1 MPSGKRKRKE
11 NELKNKGKAVAAP
24 NILQEVRN
32 WFTDRAPVVKFL
44 LGFMVCLLLFYA
56 FYYSSFYR
64 NYLEVPFLNLQ
75 ATISNLLLNALGYS
89 TEVVETTILGGGFSV
104 NIKGGC
110 DGLEAMAILVSG
122 ILIFP
127 ISFRL
132 KIPGLLVGVLLL
144 LLLNLLR
151 IAGLYMAG
159 FHFSQAV
166 FDILHIQGG
175 FIIFTM
181 ISVLFWFIWMNWSL
195 KQLQKTTAT

>member
-11 NELKNKGKAVAAP
+11 KELKNKAKVVAAP
-24 NILQEVRN
+24 NILQATKN

-44 LGFMVCLLLFYA
+44 LGFLLCLLLFYV
-56 FYYSSFYR
+56 FYYSSIYR
-64 NYLEVPFLNLQ
+64 NHIEIPLLNLQ
-75 ATISNLLLNALGYS
+75 ANLSNILLHALGYS
-89 TEVVETTILGGGFSV
+89 THVVETTIMGGGFSV

-110 DGLEAMAILVSG
+110 DGLEAMAILISG

-127 ISFRL
+127 TPFRL
-132 KIPGLLVGVLLL
+132 KIPGLLLGIALLA
-144 LLLNLLR
+144 LLNLLR

-159 FHFSQAV
+159 FHFSQTV

-195 KQLQKTTAT
+195 KKLQQNATT